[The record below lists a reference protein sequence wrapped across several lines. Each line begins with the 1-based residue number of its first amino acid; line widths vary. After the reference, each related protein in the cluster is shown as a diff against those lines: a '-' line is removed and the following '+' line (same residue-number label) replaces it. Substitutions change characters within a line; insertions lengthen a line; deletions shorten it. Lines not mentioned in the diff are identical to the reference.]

1 MSENLMNSANSQNDE
16 IDIFELLGK
25 IWKGKFSI
33 AMFVLAFFALGVLYT
48 IIATPWYSANAR
60 ISVPYYQDAYE
71 KDDPEIKYWLNHTN
85 VIMQEFKDSSTD
97 GNTYVKNVSYVKING
112 NILWE
117 YFDVEVYATSAE
129 AATDFIK
136 QAVGKIGEKYNK
148 QMDKII
154 KTKKDRL
161 NDIDNAIEMLN
172 KNILLIEDDIKN
184 IENISLA
191 KINAMLDDNNTMSDY
206 VSLMTARD
214 TIINVTLP
222 NLKDKVQ
229 NIVINEIPNLKN
241 DKERLKLELEP
252 SNYSYIE
259 ISNLSISKN
268 PVKPKKLLI
277 VAIATFLG
285 GVLGVFWV
293 LLKGEIAAR
302 KNLKA

>member
-33 AMFVLAFFALGVLYT
+33 IMITLAFFALGVLYT
-48 IIATPWYSANAR
+48 IIATPWYSAKAR
-60 ISVPYYQDAYE
+60 ISVPYYKDAYE
-71 KDDPEIKYWLNHTN
+71 KDDPEIKYYLNHIN
-85 VIMQEFKDSSTD
+85 VIMQEFQDSSTD
-97 GNTYVKNVSYVKING
+97 GDTYVKNVSYAKING

-117 YFDVEVYATSAE
+117 YFDVEIYATSSE

-191 KINAMLDDNNTMSDY
+191 KINAMLDDNNTKADY

-285 GVLGVFWV
+285 GVLGALLI
-293 LLKGEIAAR
+293 LLKITVQNI
-302 KNLKA
+302 KNRI

>member
-1 MSENLMNSANSQNDE
+1 MSENLMNSTNSQNDE

-33 AMFVLAFFALGVLYT
+33 AMFVIAFFGLGVLYT
-48 IIATPWYSANAR
+48 IIAIPWYQANAR

-184 IENISLA
+184 IENNQLTRIS
-191 KINAMLDDNNTMSDY
+191 AMLDDNNTMSDY

-285 GVLGVFWV
+285 GILGVFWV
-293 LLKGEIAAR
+293 LLKSEIAAR

>member
-48 IIATPWYSANAR
+48 IIATPWYSAKAR
-60 ISVPYYQDAYE
+60 ISVPYYKDAYE
-71 KDDPEIKYWLNHTN
+71 KDDPEIKYYLNHTN
-85 VIMQEFKDSSTD
+85 IIMQEFKDSSTD
-97 GNTYVKNVSYVKING
+97 GNTYVKNVSYAKING

-191 KINAMLDDNNTMSDY
+191 KINAMLDDNNTKADY
-206 VSLMTARD
+206 VSLMTAKD

-285 GVLGVFWV
+285 GVLGVLLI
-293 LLKGEIAAR
+293 LLKITIQNI
-302 KNLKA
+302 KNRI